1 MKKILNIKTIAM
13 VFGLLTIFAW
23 TSCGQTNEKPVKENQ
38 TSVKMDK
45 PDELGM
51 SQKTYD
57 EAVQKKGIEA
67 VEKEKSALLA
77 EASDAI
83 GETYDALAA
92 IEKGDKKTA
101 IKHLETAT
109 GKMEILLARDPNLDL
124 VPLDAKVETH
134 DLVADLEA
142 IKAIKKIAEKAMK
155 DGHFQAVREELENL
169 ASEIQ
174 VTTVSLPLKTFPA
187 AAVAAANLLEKDD
200 TTAAKLVLYDA
211 LNTLVIERQRIPLP
225 VLRAE
230 VLVEEAMSQDAK
242 TEDKKAEVL
251 QLLES
256 ADYQLTMAEELGYG
270 KKDREYA
277 ALHKSIKELK
287 KSVED
292 EGDSQG
298 LFQGLRDKLA
308 AFKKRLFS

>member
-174 VTTVSLPLKTFPA
+174 VTTVSLPLTTFPA